1 MDYTMGVWS
10 NNGFGDRGWLAI
22 ALVIFAIWKPDIGII
37 GSILFGGLYSVY
49 LLISMLSRATQE
61 LVKMLP
67 YVVTIVVLVATS
79 IRRKRENQPPA
90 SLGLAYFRE
99 ER

>member
-1 MDYTMGVWS
+1 
-10 NNGFGDRGWLAI
+10 
-22 ALVIFAIWKPDIGII
+22 
-37 GSILFGGLYSVY
+37 
-49 LLISMLSRATQE
+49 
-61 LVKMLP
+61 MLP

-79 IRRKRENQPPA
+79 VRKKRENQPPA